1 MKVFVLGWQHKISL
15 MNNLYS
21 RRRFFHV
28 ETLFNGKC
36 VGLMPKI
43 DVYLIYLDINYIF
56 TILKVKDKFMNTNY
70 ISAIF

>member
-1 MKVFVLGWQHKISL
+1 MKVFVLGWPHKISL

-36 VGLMPKI
+36 VKLIPEI
-43 DVYLIYLDINYIF
+43 DFNLFFLTF
-56 TILKVKDKFMNTNY
+56 
-70 ISAIF
+70 